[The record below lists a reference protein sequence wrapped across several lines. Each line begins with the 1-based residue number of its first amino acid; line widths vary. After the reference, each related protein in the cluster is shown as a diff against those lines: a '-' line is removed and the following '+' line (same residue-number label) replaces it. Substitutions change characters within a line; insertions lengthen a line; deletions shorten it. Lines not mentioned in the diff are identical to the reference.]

1 MEEKKKRALALSKL
15 KTQSMNESW
24 NIISEKQKAADED
37 KGRKRTNRD
46 PPTPPN
52 ATPPRR
58 RDKRDKRD

>member
-1 MEEKKKRALALSKL
+1 MEEKKRKALALSKL
-15 KTQSMNESW
+15 KAQTMNESW
-24 NIISEKQKAADED
+24 SMISEKQRVAEED
-37 KGRKRTNRD
+37 KGRKRTVRD